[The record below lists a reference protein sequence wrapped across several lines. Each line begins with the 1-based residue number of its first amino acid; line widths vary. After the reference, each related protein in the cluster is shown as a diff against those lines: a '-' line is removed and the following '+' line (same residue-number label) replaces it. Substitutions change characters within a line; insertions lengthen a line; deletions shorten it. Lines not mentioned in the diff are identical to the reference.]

1 MEPNSVSSIQV
12 DFNMATSADSPS
24 YQLPQR
30 QRSTQYGLP
39 GAINR
44 VTSMSD
50 SQSPSGSDQA
60 PSPANDRLGSSR
72 TTSTKDASSHSSFT
86 PPSTTNASDTSG
98 TTQIPGQTPGVYG
111 AGFFNGNNNVVDNN
125 FANFQSEFFGQPIG
139 AGSDFT
145 MNNFDMSGV
154 DMNNST
160 GMTPMASD
168 SDWNQILEDMSRF
181 ADKNNTRNNGA
192 SN

>member
-1 MEPNSVSSIQV
+1 
-12 DFNMATSADSPS
+12 MATSADSPS

-39 GAINR
+39 GAVTR
-44 VTSMSD
+44 VTSVSD
-50 SQSPSGSDQA
+50 SQSPSASDHA
-60 PSPANDRLGSSR
+60 PSPANDRRGSSR
-72 TTSTKDASSHSSFT
+72 TASTKDASSHSSLT
-86 PPSTTNASDTSG
+86 PSSTTNASDTNG
-98 TTQIPGQTPGVYG
+98 LHQIPGQTPGVYG
-111 AGFFNGNNNVVDNN
+111 AGFFQDSNNVVDNN
-125 FANFQSEFFGQPIG
+125 FANFPPEFFGQPAG
-139 AGSDFT
+139 AGADFT

-154 DMNNST
+154 DMGAPT

-181 ADKNNTRNNGA
+181 ADKNSAQNSARNNGI